1 MRQGLHIGLLVLGAA
16 LTLALGRSIPRRF
29 SEGLPQVAG
38 EDVLALVLGDA
49 RQLVSLAMLDKA
61 EEYFHGGARIVACD
75 HQLHGEGEAH
85 EERAHEAHGQEG
97 HACSAA
103 CSGHDA
109 AAAKSGAGQRADP
122 WAWLNSRIHAQE
134 HRHAEGK
141 AAEELLPWLWAACRS
156 SPQNVQA
163 YENAAYVLARMTG
176 RPAEAVSVLE
186 EGISKNPGSASLE
199 FSLGELALRE
209 LRDPARARRAF
220 EAAREKC
227 RPASGADGQDDRVLK
242 VRTLFFLGF
251 LAKQRGDLARAR
263 EYLAEAEALLP
274 EHVST
279 KDLQKLL
286 KPE

>member
-1 MRQGLHIGLLVLGAA
+1 MRQGLHSGLLVLGAA
-16 LTLALGRSIPRRF
+16 LTLALGRAIPCRF
-29 SEGLPQVAG
+29 AGEMPQVAG

-75 HQLHGEGEAH
+75 HLLHAEPEAH
-85 EERAHEAHGQEG
+85 AERGHEAHGQEG

-103 CSGHDA
+103 CSGHDDA
-109 AAAKSGAGQRADP
+109 VKSGAGQRADP

-186 EGISKNPGSASLE
+186 EGIRKNPGSASLE

-209 LRDPARARRAF
+209 LRDPARAQRAF

-242 VRTLFFLGF
+242 ARTLFFLGF
-251 LAKQRGDLARAR
+251 LAKRRGDLARAR
-263 EYLAEAEALLP
+263 GYLAEAEALLP

-286 KPE
+286 KTE